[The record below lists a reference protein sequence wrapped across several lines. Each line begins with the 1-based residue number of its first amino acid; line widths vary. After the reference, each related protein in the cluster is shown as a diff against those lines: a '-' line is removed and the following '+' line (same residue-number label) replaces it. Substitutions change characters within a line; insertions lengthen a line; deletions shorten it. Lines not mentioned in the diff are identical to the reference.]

1 MARAAPPGA
10 LELLL
15 HKATDPSNPEENWE
29 CIQRFSDQVNADA
42 DSIAAALK
50 LLEHKIQSPQEAEAL
65 HALTVLEMCV
75 NNCGENFHHEMGKFR
90 FLNGLI
96 KVLSPKY
103 LGEWSTDRVKSRI
116 VELLFSWM
124 VWFPQEVKI
133 RDAYQMLKKQGIV
146 KQDPKLPEDKILPP
160 PSPRPASSIFDAD
173 DEKSKLLTRLL
184 KSKNPEDLQAANRL
198 IKGMIREE
206 QEKSAKVSRRLNAL
220 KEAHSNAEALEEM
233 LRSWQESKGAGTPTS
248 TLELLQA
255 TFAKCERLKPLLFRV
270 ASETVED
277 EEALGEVLQ
286 ASDRLTRVLCSY
298 KDVVGT
304 AGDSGTSSGGAAAG
318 PQPLPDAASSLTLID
333 LSELAAGCQAPLQE
347 NAKTE
352 PFLERLLSSSSTHSL
367 DEELMLGLPISP
379 TAAAPPV
386 SSQIPEMAPAPLPP
400 CPASSSGSLAKLSI
414 PLSSITLSTIPPVT
428 VYEEKGLKAMLHFS
442 RDPVPGQPA
451 TRVLVLSLLS
461 TAPHPVQDIVFQAAV
476 PKSMAIKLQPATGSE
491 LPAFNPLLPPTVIS
505 QVLLLANPHQAPLRL
520 RYRLSFVQN
529 GTPCIETG
537 EVSDF
542 PHAELWG
549 GI

>member
-1 MARAAPPGA
+1 MARAAPPGT

-42 DSIAAALK
+42 DSTAAALK

-146 KQDPKLPEDKILPP
+146 KQDPKLPEDKIMPP

-198 IKGMIREE
+198 IKGMIKEE

-220 KEAHSNAEALEEM
+220 KEAHSSAEALEEM
-233 LRSWQESKGAGTPTS
+233 LSSCRESKGAGTPPP

-286 ASDRLTRVLCSY
+286 ASDRLTRALCFY

-304 AGDSGTSSGGAAAG
+304 AGDSGTSSGAAAAG
-318 PQPLPDAASSLTLID
+318 PQPLPDAANSLTLID
-333 LSELAAGCQAPLQE
+333 LSELGAGCQAPLQE

-352 PFLERLLSSSSTHSL
+352 PFLERLLSSTSTHSL

-379 TAAAPPV
+379 TAAPPV
-386 SSQIPEMAPAPLPP
+386 SSQIPEMAPAPLPL

-505 QVLLLANPHQAPLRL
+505 QVVLLANPHQAPLRL

-529 GTPCIETG
+529 GAPCIETG
-537 EVSDF
+537 VVSDF

>member
-1 MARAAPPGA
+1 MARAAPPGT

-42 DSIAAALK
+42 DSTAAALK

-90 FLNGLI
+90 FLNSLI

-116 VELLFSWM
+116 IELLFSWM

-220 KEAHSNAEALEEM
+220 KEAHSSAEALEEM
-233 LRSWQESKGAGTPTS
+233 LSSWQASKVAGTPMP
-248 TLELLQA
+248 TLQLLQA

-270 ASETVED
+270 ASETVEE

-286 ASDRLTRVLCSY
+286 ASDRLTQALCFY

-304 AGDSGTSSGGAAAG
+304 AGDSGTSSGGGAAG
-318 PQPLPDAASSLTLID
+318 PQPLPDAASNLTLID
-333 LSELAAGCQAPLQE
+333 LSELGAGCQAPLQE

-352 PFLERLLSSSSTHSL
+352 PFLERLLSSTSTHSL

-379 TAAAPPV
+379 TAAPPV

-400 CPASSSGSLAKLSI
+400 CPASSSSSLAKLSI

-442 RDPVPGQPA
+442 RDLVPGQPA

-461 TAPHPVQDIVFQAAV
+461 TAPHPVQNIVFQAAV

-529 GTPCIETG
+529 GAPCTETG

>member
-1 MARAAPPGA
+1 MARAAPPGT

-42 DSIAAALK
+42 DSTAAALK

-146 KQDPKLPEDKILPP
+146 KQDPKLPEDKIMPP

-198 IKGMIREE
+198 IKGMIKEE

-220 KEAHSNAEALEEM
+220 KEAHSSAEALEEM
-233 LRSWQESKGAGTPTS
+233 LSSCRESKGAGTPPP

-286 ASDRLTRVLCSY
+286 ASDRLTRALCFY

-304 AGDSGTSSGGAAAG
+304 AGDSGTSSGAAAAG
-318 PQPLPDAASSLTLID
+318 PQPLPDAANSLTLID
-333 LSELAAGCQAPLQE
+333 LSELGAGCQAPLQE

-352 PFLERLLSSSSTHSL
+352 PFLERLLSSTSTHSL

-379 TAAAPPV
+379 TAAPPV
-386 SSQIPEMAPAPLPP
+386 SSQIPEMAPAPLPL

-414 PLSSITLSTIPPVT
+414 PLSSITLIDGHQAATGHRLRAA
-428 VYEEKGLKAMLHFS
+428 GLQPTPSPNSDFS
-442 RDPVPGQPA
+442 SSASGQPSPGS
-451 TRVLVLSLLS
+451 TPTEIQIVLR
-461 TAPHPVQDIVFQAAV
+461 
-476 PKSMAIKLQPATGSE
+476 PKW
-491 LPAFNPLLPPTVIS
+491 
-505 QVLLLANPHQAPLRL
+505 
-520 RYRLSFVQN
+520 
-529 GTPCIETG
+529 GTL
-537 EVSDF
+537 
-542 PHAELWG
+542 HRNWG
-549 GI
+549 GV

>member
-1 MARAAPPGA
+1 MARAAPPGT

-15 HKATDPSNPEENWE
+15 HKATDPSNSEENWE

-96 KVLSPKY
+96 KVLSPK
-103 LGEWSTDRVKSRI
+103 
-116 VELLFSWM
+116 
-124 VWFPQEVKI
+124 
-133 RDAYQMLKKQGIV
+133 
-146 KQDPKLPEDKILPP
+146 
-160 PSPRPASSIFDAD
+160 
-173 DEKSKLLTRLL
+173 
-184 KSKNPEDLQAANRL
+184 
-198 IKGMIREE
+198 E

-220 KEAHSNAEALEEM
+220 KEARSSAEALEEM
-233 LRSWQESKGAGTPTS
+233 LRSWRESKGVGTTPS

-286 ASDRLTRVLCSY
+286 ASDRLTRALCFY

-333 LSELAAGCQAPLQE
+333 LSELGAGCQAPLQE

-386 SSQIPEMAPAPLPP
+386 SSQIPEMAPALLPP
-400 CPASSSGSLAKLSI
+400 CPASSSSSLAKLSI